1 MSEIVILGVFLVL
14 GLGAWWT
21 MVTFPKQRDFQ
32 KRQQFARN
40 LAKGDEVVTFGG
52 VIGKVLDIDA
62 ESGTAQVEIANG
74 VVIKMLNAALMQA
87 YDPEQIAEDAKRGIR
102 DEVETE

>member
-32 KRQQFARN
+32 KRQQFC
-40 LAKGDEVVTFGG
+40 T
-52 VIGKVLDIDA
+52 
-62 ESGTAQVEIANG
+62 
-74 VVIKMLNAALMQA
+74 
-87 YDPEQIAEDAKRGIR
+87 
-102 DEVETE
+102 